1 MNRGDELQ
9 QADPQLVVGKYRI
22 ADNAAPNSQ

>member
-22 ADNAAPNSQ
+22 N